1 MVKKKLYYKISE
13 VCEITNLKSSV
24 LRFWE
29 KEFPQLLPFKTS
41 TNRRFYTLEDIE
53 KIKKIKHLLY
63 EKRMTIEGARK
74 YINQTETET
83 ALEERD
89 LKDIIQ
95 EVKKELE
102 SILNRIR
109 NQS

>member
-1 MVKKKLYYKISE
+1 MLKKKLYYKISE

-41 TNRRFYTLEDIE
+41 TNRRFYTSEDIE

-63 EKRMTIEGARK
+63 EKRMTIEGAKK
-74 YINQTETET
+74 YINQKNPETD
-83 ALEERD
+83 LEERN
-89 LKDIIQ
+89 LNDIIKV
-95 EVKKELE
+95 VKEELA
-102 SILNRIR
+102 SIVNKIR
-109 NQS
+109 NQN